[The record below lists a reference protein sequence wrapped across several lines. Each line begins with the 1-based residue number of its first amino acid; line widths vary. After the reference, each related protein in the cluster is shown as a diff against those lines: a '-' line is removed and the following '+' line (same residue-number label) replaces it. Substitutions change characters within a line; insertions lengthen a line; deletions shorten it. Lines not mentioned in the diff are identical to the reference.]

1 MAPTILNESN
11 YDRSVVP
18 LFHKLQMGE
27 YLKNTTIFS
36 VILLLIP
43 LNGAIMNQ
51 GKKLVLLSFSV
62 TYRLESTRN
71 VQKNIATLLQWF
83 CWGLGDRDF
92 FDIATVEV
100 LNDILRPMTM
110 KLLDGDKK
118 VDSPTKKPSKKKQR
132 RNGEIVRE
140 STSPAI
146 VKILMLK

>member
-1 MAPTILNESN
+1 
-11 YDRSVVP
+11 
-18 LFHKLQMGE
+18 
-27 YLKNTTIFS
+27 
-36 VILLLIP
+36 
-43 LNGAIMNQ
+43 MNQ

-83 CWGLGDRDF
+83 CWGLGDHDF

-118 VDSPTKKPSKKKQR
+118 VDSEAAPQR
-132 RNGEIVRE
+132 RNCQGIYQSCNCENLDAQISSCIVTDL
-140 STSPAI
+140 SAF
-146 VKILMLK
+146 LMEEVNSGKSYHM